1 MKEEFMN
8 IDERLALWQ
17 EEIKEGKKQNPIVN
31 IVKLYVISVI
41 LNFIPIMVEYVRLD
55 CNPHGDGAIGYYFF
69 WIFFVIASIINLS
82 FFFLIKKSVRDSKIM
97 SFFTC
102 YASSLFFLVIFIC
115 DIGTWGNFRYGSVWD
130 NLFIAFFFN
139 IYFIINFLLV
149 FIYRKI
155 IKFKQKNTQDEFIE
169 NKN

>member
-8 IDERLALWQ
+8 IDERLTLWQ

-55 CNPHGDGAIGYYFF
+55 CNPHGDGAIGFELF
-69 WIFFVIASIINLS
+69 KIFFVIAIIINLS
-82 FFFLIKKSVRDSKIM
+82 FFLLEIKSVRNSKVM
-97 SFFTC
+97 SFFAC
-102 YASSLFFLVIFIC
+102 YASSLFFLGLVVFAIYNFATWGKSDWENFKNVLCFIC
-115 DIGTWGNFRYGSVWD
+115 IPFY
-130 NLFIAFFFN
+130 
-139 IYFIINFLLV
+139 INFLLV

-155 IKFKQKNTQDEFIE
+155 TKFKQKKTQEKLIE
-169 NKN
+169 N